1 MGFHFF
7 ARSALVVCARKLDR
21 VACLFACLFAEVI
34 DFYHEDMEASH
45 MRWFSGT
52 LKSSFGRVSKSYPP
66 LIALATGI

>member
-1 MGFHFF
+1 MR
-7 ARSALVVCARKLDR
+7 AIQIELL
-21 VACLFACLFAEVI
+21 ACLFAWLLAEVI

-52 LKSSFGRVSKSYPP
+52 LKSGFGRVSKSYPP

>member
-1 MGFHFF
+1 MELLAWLLGW
-7 ARSALVVCARKLDR
+7 LL
-21 VACLFACLFAEVI
+21 AEVI

-52 LKSSFGRVSKSYPP
+52 LKSGLGRVSKSYPS